1 VLTRCAGE
9 HSIFRVEMRTTIST
23 AQRYYRLA
31 PGNKIII
38 HYWVEC
44 AQLFVPQSSVPGGGR
59 REFTQNS

>member
-1 VLTRCAGE
+1 
-9 HSIFRVEMRTTIST
+9 MRTTIST